1 MSASTKKQ
9 LRKAQEAEK
18 LTEKQL
24 AEQKEAKKLKLYSII
39 AVVVLTALVLF
50 AAIFGISQGIAN
62 SGIRE
67 RSTVAMTVGEHEI
80 SNARHNSICTKRE
93 EMINHERIH
102 QEAAPESSGS

>member
-24 AEQKEAKKLKLYSII
+24 AEQKEAKKLKLYTTI
-39 AVVVLTALVLF
+39 AVVVLAALVLF
-50 AAIFGISQGIAN
+50 AAVYGVCKAVAN

-67 RSTVAMTVGEHEI
+67 RNTVAMTIGEHEI
-80 SNARHNSICTKRE
+80 SNAELNYY
-93 EMINHERIH
+93 
-102 QEAAPESSGS
+102 